1 MPNIKI
7 DNQDYDLDALSEV
20 ARKRVE
26 MVTAVDRRLFELQRD
41 LAIMQTA
48 RISYMNALKEALPG
62 AQLAGPAVSGETLK
76 FGP

>member
-7 DNQDYDLDALSEV
+7 DNQDFDLDTLSEV
-20 ARKRVE
+20 ARKRLE
-26 MVTAVDRRLFELQRD
+26 MVMAVDRRLNELQRD

-48 RISYMNALKEALPG
+48 RMAYMHALKEVLPG